1 MIKREPRHDGLR
13 SRFLNKL
20 ANEAEKRD
28 VICNNVTASWSIS
41 KALYRLRNS
50 KLKGINMAYV
60 ISMDS
65 ARVEMWIYHGPEEH
79 QKDSAHEVYSYFKS
93 RKKEIELEYG
103 GPLNWNSNEGRKTG
117 FSIQQDYPD
126 FRLSDVHKWNLWV
139 EKMVTDMKSLDDAF
153 IPHYT

>member
-13 SRFLNKL
+13 SRFLNEL

-65 ARVEMWIYHGPEEH
+65 ARVEMWIYHGPEE
-79 QKDSAHEVYSYFKS
+79 
-93 RKKEIELEYG
+93 
-103 GPLNWNSNEGRKTG
+103 P
-117 FSIQQDYPD
+117 
-126 FRLSDVHKWNLWV
+126 
-139 EKMVTDMKSLDDAF
+139 
-153 IPHYT
+153 